1 MGFGLGASSMVNN
14 VRWKN
19 PDEHMS
25 YTDCV
30 EKMGDGGCDGR
41 TFESGSAPYITR
53 LKEKSYVEMLRR
65 TGRCEVQILAS
76 EEQMEEFM
84 FLGLRLTEG
93 VDQEEFR
100 RNFGKTVEDI
110 YGKQIRSFLEKGLL
124 EREGKRLRLTP
135 RGIDVSNVVFAAFL
149 F

>member
-1 MGFGLGASSMVNN
+1 MQVL
-14 VRWKN
+14 
-19 PDEHMS
+19 D
-25 YTDCV
+25 
-30 EKMGDGGCDGR
+30 
-41 TFESGSAPYITR
+41 
-53 LKEKSYVEMLRR
+53 
-65 TGRCEVQILAS
+65 S

-124 EREGKRLRLTP
+124 EREGKRLKLTP